1 VKKPA
6 VVKVAAHTRKP
17 PTPPAKP
24 VKALVAIAAP
34 AVPPID
40 QIRPPA
46 MPTPAL
52 AGIIRGGAAA
62 MRGNPPMPK
71 AVVAA
76 EKPTAPKRR
85 KG

>member
-1 VKKPA
+1 MTKRP

-17 PTPPAKP
+17 PTPPARP
-24 VKALVAIAAP
+24 LVAIQAP
-34 AVPPID
+34 VIPPVD

-46 MPTPAL
+46 MPAPAL

-62 MRGNPPMPK
+62 MRGTPPMPK

-76 EKPTAPKRR
+76 EKPTAPKWSKR
-85 KG
+85 

>member
-1 VKKPA
+1 MKKPA

-17 PTPPAKP
+17 PIPPAK
-24 VKALVAIAAP
+24 AIIAIATP

-46 MPTPAL
+46 MATPAL

-62 MRGNPPMPK
+62 MRGTPPMPK
-71 AVVAA
+71 AVVVA
-76 EKPTAPKRR
+76 EKTAPKRSKR
-85 KG
+85 